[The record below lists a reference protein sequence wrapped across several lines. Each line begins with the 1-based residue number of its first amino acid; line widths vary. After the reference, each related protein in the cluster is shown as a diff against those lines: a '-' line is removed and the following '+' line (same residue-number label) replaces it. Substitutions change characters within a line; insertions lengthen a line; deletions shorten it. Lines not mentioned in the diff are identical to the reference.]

1 MNDKEVKHTT
11 GNEVVVEFLGSRV
24 FIKRSNG
31 GPTLDFTHQEW
42 HDIKAGKY
50 DPKKNQPVPE

>member
-11 GNEVVVEFLGSRV
+11 GNEVVVEYLGSRV
-24 FIKRSNG
+24 FVKRTNG

-50 DPKKNQPVPE
+50 DPPGKK